1 MHDRDILHGAACN
14 IWLRRLIK
22 LMLRAG
28 KASQLA
34 GPIPVHITAQR
45 SGSSGQ
51 LVAAGGRMMSIS
63 TRSASENHGEHTLHW
78 LTQDAADSLLAYLL
92 VAARPSS
99 VTQSLCDLQE
109 GGCAA
114 AGTAPLQSNYLTS
127 VLVTTHYYC
136 TLSSS
141 MLSISR

>member
-1 MHDRDILHGAACN
+1 MTVTYCTVLRVISDSGVSSNWCYGRAKPPN
-14 IWLRRLIK
+14 WLVLYWCTSRR
-22 LMLRAG
+22 
-28 KASQLA
+28 S
-34 GPIPVHITAQR
+34 V
-45 SGSSGQ
+45 SGSGGQ
-51 LVAAGGRMMSIS
+51 LVAAGGRVMSIS

>member
-14 IWLRRLIK
+14 IWLRLLIK
-22 LMLRAG
+22 LMLWAAKPANWLVLYWCTSRR
-28 KASQLA
+28 S
-34 GPIPVHITAQR
+34 V

-51 LVAAGGRMMSIS
+51 LVAAGGRVMSIS

-114 AGTAPLQSNYLTS
+114 AGAAPLQSNYLTS
-127 VLVTTHYYC
+127 AFATTHYC
-136 TLSSS
+136 TRSSS